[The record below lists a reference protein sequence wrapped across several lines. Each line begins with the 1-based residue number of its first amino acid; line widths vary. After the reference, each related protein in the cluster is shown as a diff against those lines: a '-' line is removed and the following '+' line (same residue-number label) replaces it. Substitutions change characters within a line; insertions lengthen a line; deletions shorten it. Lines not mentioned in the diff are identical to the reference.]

1 MPKEICILCGNE
13 THEELT
19 THVDF
24 RTGYIE
30 GMGQLCISCYGKSN
44 YQDGATNDEIK
55 RIMKNRTTLV
65 TISAEDILNTPND
78 MELGR
83 KVRKQ
88 YYNITE

>member
-1 MPKEICILCGNE
+1 MPKETCILCGKE
-13 THEELT
+13 THEEIT

-24 RTGYIE
+24 RTGYID
-30 GMGQLCISCYGKSN
+30 GVGQLCIGCYNKSH
-44 YQDGATNDEIK
+44 YQGYVTDDEIK

-78 MELGR
+78 MELGA

-88 YYNITE
+88 YYETTK

>member
-13 THEELT
+13 THEEIT

-30 GMGQLCISCYGKSN
+30 GVGQLCIGCYNKPN
-44 YQDGATNDEIK
+44 YQGDVTNDEIR

-78 MELGR
+78 MELGK

>member
-13 THEELT
+13 THEEIT

-24 RTGYIE
+24 RTGYID
-30 GMGQLCISCYGKSN
+30 GMGQLCISCFNKSN
-44 YQDGATNDEIK
+44 YRGYVTDNEIE

-78 MELGR
+78 MELGA
-83 KVRKQ
+83 KVRNL
-88 YYNITE
+88 YHNITK